1 MAEEQG
7 GGGGQE
13 RSEEPTQKRLQDA
26 KDKGQVA
33 RSRELNTTVILMVG
47 ASILLFM
54 GKGLGTGLNALMI
67 KGLSIER
74 SWAFDT
80 ALIPG
85 LLGNLMLD
93 ALMLFLPFM
102 LTLVVAALLT
112 PVLMGGWSFSAK
124 ALAPKFDKINPIKGL
139 KRLFS
144 LKGLMELLKA
154 MAKVLLVASGATLLI
169 MNFFGDLTALGSL
182 GVERA
187 MAHAFNMLGWSLLVL
202 SSIMILISAVDVP
215 FQLWQHRKQLKM
227 TKQEVKDE
235 HKNSEGDPE
244 VKGHIRRMQQEMA
257 MRRMMD
263 EVPSADVVITNPT
276 HFAVALRYKEPDMR
290 APIVVAKGTDLIAAR
305 IREIAQE
312 HNVALFEAPPLAR
325 ALYAST
331 DLNDE
336 IPGALYLAVAQV
348 LAYVFQLKTASRKKG
363 GKNPSPPGDLSVPD
377 EYLH

>member
-54 GKGLGTGLNALMI
+54 GKGLGAGLNALMI

-102 LTLVVAALLT
+102 LALVVAALLT

>member
-54 GKGLGTGLNALMI
+54 GKGLGAGLNALMI

>member
-1 MAEEQG
+1 MAEEQ

-26 KDKGQVA
+26 KEKGQVA

-47 ASILLFM
+47 ASILLFT
-54 GKGLGTGLNALMI
+54 GKDLGAGLNALMT
-67 KGLSIER
+67 KGLSFER

-85 LLGNLMLD
+85 RLGDIMLD

-124 ALAPKFDKINPIKGL
+124 ALSPKFDKINPIKGM

-154 MAKVLLVASGATLLI
+154 MAKVLLVAGAATLLI
-169 MNFFGDLTALGSL
+169 TSLFGDLTALGSL

-187 MAHAFNMLGWSLLVL
+187 MAHAFNMLGWSLLAL
-202 SSIMILISAVDVP
+202 SAVMILISAIDVP

-235 HKNSEGDPE
+235 HKNTEGDPE

-276 HFAVALRYKEPDMR
+276 HFAVALRYKEPEMR
-290 APIVVAKGTDLIAAR
+290 APIVVAKGVDLTAAR

-331 DLNDE
+331 DINDE

-348 LAYVFQLKTASRKKG
+348 LAYVFQLKTATRKKG
-363 GKNPSPPGDLSVPD
+363 SKKPRPPGDLSVPD